1 MELSDTSLHAKEV
14 AGGDRFEFGKN
25 WSRFL
30 ALLTE
35 TRITDAEVSLR
46 QMLEVDSLKGKSFLD
61 IGSGSGLFSLAARRL
76 GARVHSFDYDPQSVA
91 CTAELRS
98 RYFPRDSMWRVEEGS
113 VLDVEYVRSLGTF
126 DMVYSWGVLHHTG
139 NLWKALDHAQLS
151 VAPGGKLFIALY
163 NDTGSQSARWKFI
176 KRTYNSLPGVLRIP
190 FTIAVAAPAEAKD
203 IIRMIVTLRPGQ
215 YIRNWREYEQK
226 RGMNRWRDIVD
237 WVGGYPYEVSTPDE
251 VFNFFRA
258 RGFILTKLN
267 CGRVGL
273 GCNQF
278 VFSKGADPQLA
289 Q

>member
-1 MELSDTSLHAKEV
+1 METSDRSLHAKEV

-30 ALLTE
+30 ALLSE
-35 TRITDAEVSLR
+35 ARIKDAEQSLK
-46 QMLEVDSLKGKSFLD
+46 QMLEIDNLAGRSFLD

-76 GARVHSFDYDPQSVA
+76 GARVHSFDFDPQSVA
-91 CTAELRS
+91 CTAELRR
-98 RYFPRDSMWRVEEGS
+98 RYFPEDSLWRIEEGS
-113 VLDVEYVRSLGTF
+113 VLDDEYVKSLGLF
-126 DMVYSWGVLHHTG
+126 DVVYSWGVLHHTG
-139 NLWKALDHAQLS
+139 NLWKALGHAQLP

-163 NDTGSQSARWKFI
+163 NDTGSQSARWKWI
-176 KRTYNSLPGVLRIP
+176 KRTYNRLPGVLRVP

-215 YIRNWREYEQK
+215 YIRDWKEYEQK

-258 RGFILTKLN
+258 RGFVLTKLN

-278 VFSKGADPQLA
+278 VFSKSADPQLA